1 MALSREVKT
10 GLLAVFAIATL
21 ILGYNYLK
29 GTNLF
34 KSSKTFYVVYD
45 NVEGLSQASIVTI
58 NGLRIGKVEEIRLN
72 QNTGKLVVSFTV
84 DGDYY
89 FSKNSVAKTY
99 GGLIVG
105 GKSIAIIPDYSE
117 KVMAKS
123 GDTLRSEQDGGVI
136 DIVSNQLGP
145 LQTKVESAIVSADSL
160 LLALNQVMDSTKR
173 KELKELISNFNAT
186 SSSLKNT
193 SLALENVMVTNKEKL
208 NTTIGNLENAS
219 NNFSALSDSL
229 SQIKINT
236 LVKELEY
243 TITNFKE
250 ISEKVNRTDGS
261 IGKLIN
267 DDKLYNNLEGATRQ
281 LEQLLQ
287 DVKLNPKRYIN
298 VSVFG
303 KKQTEYEKPENR
315 ED

>member
-1 MALSREVKT
+1 VALSREVKT

-29 GTNLF
+29 GINLF
-34 KSSKTFYVVYD
+34 KSTKIFYVVYD

-58 NGLRIGKVEEIRLN
+58 NGLRVGRVEGIKLN
-72 QNTGKLVVSFTV
+72 QSTGKLVVSFTV

-105 GKSIAIIPDYSE
+105 GKSIAIVPDYSE
-117 KVMAKS
+117 KTMAKS
-123 GDTLRSEQDGGVI
+123 GDTLRSEQDGGMM
-136 DIVSNQLGP
+136 DMVSEQFGP
-145 LQTKVESAIVSADSL
+145 IQSRIESILNNADSL
-160 LLALNQVMDSTKR
+160 VLAISQVLDTTAR
-173 KELKELISNFNAT
+173 QD
-186 SSSLKNT
+186 LKNSLSNINAITT
-193 SLALENVMVTNKEKL
+193 SFKKSSMALEDLLVNDQSKL
-208 NTTIGNLENAS
+208 NNTLGNLEHAS
-219 NNFSALSDSL
+219 NNFSTLSDSL
-229 SQIKINT
+229 SQLKINT

-243 TITNFKE
+243 TIANFKE
-250 ISEKVNRTDGS
+250 ISGKINSTDGS
-261 IGKLIN
+261 LGKLIN
-267 DDKLYNNLEGATRQ
+267 DDKLYDNLEGATRQ

-287 DVKLNPKRYIN
+287 DVKLNPKRYVN

-303 KKQTEYEKPENR
+303 KKQKEYEKPESR